1 MPSTS
6 KAQQKFMGLVHA
18 YKKGE
23 VKGSEVSN
31 AIKKAAKS
39 MKNKSVK
46 DYASTEHNGLPKKV
60 KEEGFGGQLKGKDK
74 LKFEKA
80 RKANGEQLGYT
91 LSDTPD
97 VKEER
102 DYKEEYKKYGSSTK
116 SKKYRAELNQ
126 YNRKKGTY
134 GNGDGKDASHKGGK
148 IVGFESQSKNRGR
161 AEKSRLKKESSL
173 AYGKSIEK
181 IANDRKLKSISKKDR
196 GLLLKIAKLMKKAN
210 ESVKEAT
217 LSKSFFSG
225 YIVTTRNV
233 KKAIQIT
240 KNMKGNMTG
249 AVKKIEKIKKGLSND
264 SQVMDALRQYNESVN
279 EKTVSIGGEELL
291 KFLMKRFKMSKSQ
304 AIASMKKHK
313 MDMSFLK
320 KESVSEA
327 GMEINKL
334 KDAIKI
340 FQKKIKKQGMVTNAR
355 DEEHLKNIIK
365 IYKQM
370 GGKGIKES
378 VNESIQ
384 LPHGMELGKVFTGH
398 GKSFVKEESVNEDVG
413 VETILGGIVQSI
425 QKAGL
430 KPKSAKLMKSG
441 FKVSKR
447 DKVGF
452 VIDVEI
458 RGFDKKEIH
467 KMQFEVERG
476 MLYLILNNKPVKLGK
491 WTMGTMVTKNLKKV
505 ALTLSGQKGSPKRI
519 A

>member
-6 KAQQKFMGLVHA
+6 KAQQKFMGIVHGIQ
-18 YKKGE
+18 KGTIDP
-23 VKGSEVSN
+23 SSVSG
-31 AIKKAAKS
+31 AAKKAAQS
-39 MKNKSVK
+39 MKKKSAK
-46 DYASTEHNGLPKKV
+46 DYASTKHKGLPKKV
-60 KEEGFGGQLKGKDK
+60 KEEGFGGDLKGKDK

-161 AEKSRLKKESSL
+161 AEKSRLKKESTA

-181 IANDRKLKSISKKDR
+181 IANDKKLKSISKKDR

-210 ESVKEAT
+210 ESVNEKFNPRK
-217 LSKSFFSG
+217 LDKHLL
-225 YIVTTRNV
+225 
-233 KKAIQIT
+233 KAINYLKQAR
-240 KNMKGNMTG
+240 KFAKEGKSG
-249 AVKKIEKIKKGLSND
+249 AVYDRVG
-264 SQVMDALRQYNESVN
+264 DAKFELEYHGRKYMESVN

-320 KESVSEA
+320 KESVNEIFPKGA
-327 GMEINKL
+327 GR
-334 KDAIKI
+334 KI
-340 FQKKIKKQGMVTNAR
+340 SKAMQKGYTLYTTDKRGKKVKKIKTYDSRQSAAVAMGKLM
-355 DEEHLKNIIK
+355 KNLDTDYFPKNVDGLMYI
-365 IYKQM
+365 Q
-370 GGKGIKES
+370 ES
-378 VNESIQ
+378 VNEATS
-384 LPHGMELGKVFTGH
+384 LGA
-398 GKSFVKEESVNEDVG
+398 DML
-413 VETILGGIVQSI
+413 LGGIATVI
-425 QKAGL
+425 KKAGMR
-430 KPKSAKLMKSG
+430 PKTAKMMGGG

-452 VIDVEI
+452 KIDVEI
-458 RGFDKKEIH
+458 RGLDKK
-467 KMQFEVERG
+467 KTFPLQFETERG
-476 MLYLILNNKPVKLGK
+476 MLYVVIKNKPIKLGK
-491 WTMGTMVTKNLKKV
+491 YTMATQSAQNLKKV
-505 ALTLSGQKGSPKRI
+505 GAALIGDKDVKRI